1 MKKFDQKAV
10 SLFRNSKSGVLSTI
24 SKDNKDY
31 PFGSFVTFASFINRI
46 PIFYLSDIAQ
56 HTKNLKYKPHGCLTI
71 VNSSSKEKD
80 KQNNERLSLMGDLV
94 KIKENEKK
102 IIKEKF
108 YALRPESKNYEKF
121 HGFNFYKLKVNK
133 ARWIGGF
140 GKIGW
145 LSTDYWKDNNIQ
157 WSSKE
162 NDIIDHMNSDHSDTV
177 SAALNCVHSI
187 KDNNAK
193 ILQLTIDG
201 YYAISNSK
209 LYFIQTP
216 NICLTS
222 EDYRKNLIKLSKEHK
237 DYKF

>member
-1 MKKFDQKAV
+1 MEKFDQNAV

-24 SKDNKDY
+24 SKENKNY
-31 PFGSFVTFASFINRI
+31 PFGSFVTFASFINRS
-46 PIFYLSDIAQ
+46 PVFYLSDIAQ
-56 HTKNLKYKPHGCLTI
+56 HTKNLNYKSHGCLTI
-71 VNSSSKEKD
+71 VSLSKKIKD
-80 KQNNERLSLMGDLV
+80 KQNNARLSLMGDLV
-94 KIKENEKK
+94 KIKENETKNL
-102 IIKEKF
+102 KEKF
-108 YALRPESKNYEKF
+108 YSLRPESKSYENF
-121 HGFNFYKLKVNK
+121 HGFNFYKLIVNK
-133 ARWIGGF
+133 VRWIGGF

-145 LSTDYWKDNNIQ
+145 LNIDNWKDNNIQ

-162 NDIIDHMNSDHSDTV
+162 NDIIDHMNSDHSNTI

-187 KDNNAK
+187 KDNSAK

-201 YYAISNSK
+201 YYAISNLK